1 MRVGAIDIV
10 PVRDGS
16 GGLPPSLLFSASAE
30 EWEPHRRFLDAD
42 GMVPMEV
49 GGFLLRGIAE
59 RVVLVDLGLGPL
71 GQTLGMGKFLDSL
84 GALGLGPADVTDVL
98 LTHLH
103 IDHIGWAAADGA
115 VVFPNATLRCSSEDW
130 SYFVDPGGAEP
141 VPLAKMLGAPTEA
154 EMLAPVAGRV
164 ETWTEGAV
172 LPGID
177 VRMAPGH
184 TPGSSVLVVSSGAER
199 ALLLGDVV
207 HCPVEFVEAD
217 WGVLSDVD
225 PTLARRTRDALAREF
240 EGTDVPMAAAHFA
253 GMEFGR
259 LLPGTGRRQWVFG

>member
-10 PVRDGS
+10 PVRDGT

-30 EWEPHRRFLDAD
+30 EWEPHRQFLDAD

-49 GGFLLRGIAE
+49 GGFLVRGIGD

-71 GQTLGMGKFLDSL
+71 GNALGMGQFLDSL
-84 GALGLGPADVTDVL
+84 GALGLGPSDVTDVL

-103 IDHIGWAAADGA
+103 IDHIGWAAVDDA
-115 VVFPNATLRCSSEDW
+115 VVFPNATVRCSSEDW
-130 SYFVDPGGAEP
+130 SYFVEPGGAEP
-141 VPLAKMLGAPTEA
+141 VPLAQMLGAPTEA
-154 EMLAPVAGRV
+154 EMLEPVAGRV
-164 ETWTEGAV
+164 EPWTEGAV

-184 TPGSSVLVVSSGAER
+184 TPGSSVLVVSSGSER

-217 WGVLSDVD
+217 WEVLSDVD
-225 PTLARRTRDALAREF
+225 PALARQHA
-240 EGTDVPMAAAHFA
+240 TH
-253 GMEFGR
+253 
-259 LLPGTGRRQWVFG
+259 